1 MNGEDKYLGL
11 KGDLKYNIDG
21 FRTTI
26 QKRSRAAKFAFPIVT
41 ALLLLLLF
49 VKSSDKVELLLVW
62 VCAMLILSAYLTLLE
77 YFDKTWLDKLDYISD
92 RYDYY
97 DDEEYEDEEEEES
110 PAAAE
115 KVVAER

>member
-1 MNGEDKYLGL
+1 MNSEDKYLGL
-11 KGDLKYNIDG
+11 KGDLKHNIDAY
-21 FRTTI
+21 RDTLK
-26 QKRSRAAKFAFPIVT
+26 KRARAAKLAFPLVT
-41 ALLLLLLF
+41 LVLLLLLF
-49 VKSSDKVELLLVW
+49 VRSSDKVEILLLW